1 MRLNPQMLLP
11 LLLFASCSDEADF
24 NISKASSLKPAV
36 EMTSSMT
43 LQLSTDKALYALVRR
58 SASR

>member
-1 MRLNPQMLLP
+1 MLLP